1 MKNKQLIV
9 MILIALFAIPSSSMA
24 QNRVKRP
31 ATKKTAVNRNKRTS
45 STPQK
50 ATGDAKINLK
60 LPIAEFMLDGD
71 IYKVPGTKA
80 NVTVYDFGEEG
91 KTVIMEIKW
100 SPEQAQYMPSETQV
114 YSYSGNLKISP
125 AKQINAGLEDGYF
138 FERGKEVC
146 GAIAKTQR
154 GWTLG
159 VYSNERVHLVN
170 DLFPGMTLAQVETK
184 MKGELGKCQF
194 KETGKSG
201 GYTIYTLYWLDQR
214 KSYHW
219 DGDYHYTLT
228 NDKAYARFFFD
239 SNSKL
244 HKLIIYY

>member
-1 MKNKQLIV
+1 MKNKKLIV
-9 MILIALFAIPSSSMA
+9 MLLIALFAIPSSSMA

-45 STPQK
+45 STPPK
-50 ATGDAKINLK
+50 TTGDAKISLK
-60 LPIAEFMLDGD
+60 LPLSVFILDGSNYPVEGTT
-71 IYKVPGTKA
+71 INYKVF
-80 NVTVYDFGEEG
+80 DFGKEG
-91 KTVIMEIKW
+91 KTAMMEIKW
-100 SPEQAQYMPSETQV
+100 SPEQAKYMPSETQV
-114 YSYSGNLKISP
+114 FSWSGNIDIIP
-125 AKQINAGLEDGYF
+125 AKQADNRLEDGYF
-138 FERGKEVC
+138 IMRGDYNC
-146 GAIAKTQR
+146 GAIGKSNGVWVALVNTKDR
-154 GWTLG
+154 G
-159 VYSNERVHLVN
+159 RLVN

-201 GYTIYTLYWLDQR
+201 GYTIYTLYWLDMQ

-219 DGDYHYTLT
+219 DGDYHYKVS

-244 HKLIIYY
+244 HKWIIYY